1 MRRTA
6 NLLLAAAIS
15 VWTLAQIVHAEEV
28 LDIRRY
34 ARHGAGSVNSYIV
47 ETRNG
52 IVLIDSQRVLSQ
64 GAAVADR
71 ISETGKPLLA
81 VLITHPH
88 PDHFGGLAAVLAEY
102 PDTPVY
108 SSEATLEE
116 MRTDGHGFMAATR
129 EAAPNDTPDTIP
141 LPSHTF
147 ADGQTLVFD
156 GVEFV
161 VDEIGAGEAEA
172 MSTFYVPDA
181 NALFVGDLVCHRMT
195 PFLLEGRLKQWLDQ
209 LRTIRSEYA
218 ETMPTIMPGHGMPGA
233 YASLLDWQWHYLS
246 RFDERVRDAQSDG
259 AVSEQQIAAIV
270 AEMDTLYPDYHPV
283 AAMPDL
289 LELNV
294 RLLTG
299 QPEHELP

>member
-6 NLLLAAAIS
+6 NLLFTVAMSMWA
-15 VWTLAQIVHAEEV
+15 LAQIVHAEEV
-28 LDIRRY
+28 FDIRRY
-34 ARHGAGSVNSYIV
+34 TQEGAGSVNSYIV

-52 IVLIDSQRVLSQ
+52 VVLIDSQRVLSQ

-81 VLITHPH
+81 VLITHAH

-108 SSEATLEE
+108 SSEATLDE

-129 EAAPNDTPDTIP
+129 EALPNDTADTIP

-147 ADGQTLVFD
+147 ADGQTLIFD
-156 GVEFV
+156 GVDFI

-195 PFLLEGRLKQWLDQ
+195 PFLLEGRLQQWLDQ
-209 LRTIRSEYA
+209 LRTVRSEYA
-218 ETMPTIMPGHGMPGA
+218 KITPTIMPGHGMPGA
-233 YASLLDWQWHYLS
+233 YASLLDWQWDYLS
-246 RFDERVRDAQSDG
+246 RLDERVRDAQNDG
-259 AVSEQQIAAIV
+259 AVSEEEIMAIIS
-270 AEMDTLYPDYHPV
+270 EMNAVYTDHDPV
-283 AAMPDL
+283 AAMPNL

-294 RLLTG
+294 RTLTG
-299 QPEHELP
+299 QP

>member
-1 MRRTA
+1 MRRAA
-6 NLLLAAAIS
+6 NFLLAVAIS
-15 VWTLAQIVHAEEV
+15 VGALAQIVHGQEV

-34 ARHGAGSVNSYIV
+34 AQEGVGSVNSYIV

-52 IVLIDSQRVLSQ
+52 VVLIDGQRVLSQ
-64 GAAVADR
+64 GTAVADR
-71 ISETGKPLLA
+71 VSETGKPLLA

-88 PDHFGGLAAVLAEY
+88 PDHFGGLAAVLARY

-108 SSEATLEE
+108 SSEATLDE

-129 EAAPNDTPDTIP
+129 EAVPNDTPDTIP

-147 ADGQTLVFD
+147 AAGQTLVFD
-156 GVEFV
+156 GVEFI

-172 MSTFYVPDA
+172 MSMFYVPDA

-195 PFLLEGRLKQWLDQ
+195 PFLLEGRLQQWLDQ

-218 ETMPTIMPGHGMPGA
+218 ETTPTIVPGHGMPGP
-233 YASLLDWQWHYLS
+233 YASLLDWQRDYLS
-246 RFDERVRDAQSDG
+246 ELDQRVRDARNDG
-259 AVSEQQIAAIV
+259 AVSEEEIMAII
-270 AEMDTLYPDYHPV
+270 AEMNALYPDHHPV
-283 AAMPDL
+283 AAMPNL

-299 QPEHELP
+299 KR